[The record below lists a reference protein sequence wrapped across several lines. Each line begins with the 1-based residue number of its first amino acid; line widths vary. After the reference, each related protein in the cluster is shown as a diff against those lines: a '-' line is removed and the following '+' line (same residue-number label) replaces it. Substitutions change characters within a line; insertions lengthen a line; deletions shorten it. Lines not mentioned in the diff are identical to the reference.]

1 MALGVP
7 TVQLLT
13 VSCLLSSF
21 SFCSLATL
29 VCSLAVALPFDP
41 LQVLFG
47 NNVAYHD
54 IHHQQFGIKKNFS
67 QPYFTHWDT
76 ILSTRMTP
84 EQVPERHREKYRA
97 GPVREVLEKVK
108 AAAEA
113 VVPQALKEE

>member
-1 MALGVP
+1 MSHPLIPILGH
-7 TVQLLT
+7 QADLL
-13 VSCLLSSF
+13 
-21 SFCSLATL
+21 CSPPI
-29 VCSLAVALPFDP
+29 VALPFDP

-47 NNVAYHD
+47 NNAAYHD

-97 GPVREVLEKVK
+97 GPVKRAADALK
-108 AAAEA
+108 AAVTA
-113 VVPQALKEE
+113 PLKEE